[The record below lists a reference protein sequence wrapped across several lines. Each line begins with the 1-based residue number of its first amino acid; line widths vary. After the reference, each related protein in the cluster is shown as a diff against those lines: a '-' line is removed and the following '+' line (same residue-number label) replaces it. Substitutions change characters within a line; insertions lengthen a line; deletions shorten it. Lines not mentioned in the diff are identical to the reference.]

1 MIVIGECVLKQEKR
15 FSRGKSR
22 RKKGTSLLLL
32 CSSVVLLLVARSL
45 LSLHSTA
52 SFCYNSAASLETG
65 WVCRRTKVFT
75 ALWSSH
81 KARNIAV
88 YTCVSTRHIF
98 LLSTVIY
105 YTFVCPH
112 VFYDLRYDE
121 LFEVP
126 RFCFSHGCLRRYGSS
141 HYIYAE
147 FVLRTFKAVTMS
159 TIEPAEATRQGKIA
173 VLVEPRRILML
184 EYTVKQVMR
193 ILGPTWAL
201 QIFVSSANEHFVR
214 RCLRVYSNDT
224 GRNIIITRL
233 ADFGLDD
240 MSEYGNRLQSAFS
253 AHNNLYEAIQSEH
266 ILWFQLDVVMR
277 DPPKEDWLRYAF
289 IGAEWRGCEY
299 PTCSKHPCHE
309 VCGGGNSGLSLR
321 RRSLLFRVATQG
333 TLPEQIWGVE
343 SNAARNPSWRHN
355 WRDRNAHF
363 ASDELHN
370 NSDSLWFEDDL
381 QLSYKLSKLGL
392 LPPGETLPRFAIA
405 QALPTE
411 GVCATDPSGLHKPWE
426 TPWIS
431 PFVIM
436 QLLAKPFACIQP
448 REDATS

>member
-1 MIVIGECVLKQEKR
+1 MSAARVLKQEKR
-15 FSRGKSR
+15 FTRGNSE
-22 RKKGTSLLLL
+22 RKKRPTLLRLRTL
-32 CSSVVLLLVARSL
+32 FVLFIIARSL
-45 LSLHSTA
+45 LSLQYTP
-52 SFCYNSAASLETG
+52 SFCYNVASSLEIG
-65 WVCRRTKVFT
+65 WVSRRTKIFT
-75 ALWSSH
+75 ALWSNH

-98 LLSTVIY
+98 LLRTMVY

-112 VFYDLRYDE
+112 VFYNVRYDE

-126 RFCFSHGCLRRYGSS
+126 RFCFSHGCLRRYGRS

-147 FVLRTFKAVTMS
+147 FVLQTFKAVTMS
-159 TIEPAEATRQGKIA
+159 TIEPVEATWQGNIA
-173 VLVEPRRILML
+173 VLLEPRRSPMI

-193 ILGPTWAL
+193 TLGPMWAL
-201 QIFVSSANEHFVR
+201 QVFVSSANEDFVR
-214 RCLRVYSNDT
+214 SCLRAYSNDT
-224 GRNIIITRL
+224 GRNIILTRL
-233 ADFGLDD
+233 TDFGLDD
-240 MSEYGNRLQSAFS
+240 MGKYGNRLQSAFS
-253 AHNNLYEAIQSEH
+253 AHKKLYEAIQSEH

-299 PTCSKHPCHE
+299 PTCSKHSCQE
-309 VCGGGNSGLSLR
+309 ICGGGNSGLSLR
-321 RRSLLFRVATQG
+321 RRSLLLRVATQG

-343 SNAARNPSWRHN
+343 SRGAQNPSWQRT
-355 WRDRNAHF
+355 WRDPNAHF

-381 QLSYKLSKLGL
+381 QLSYKLSKLRL
-392 LPPGETLPRFAIA
+392 LPPEETLPRFAIA

-411 GVCATDPSGLHKPWE
+411 GVCETDPSGLHKPWE

-436 QLLAKPFACIQP
+436 QLLAKPFARVQS
-448 REDATS
+448 REDTTI